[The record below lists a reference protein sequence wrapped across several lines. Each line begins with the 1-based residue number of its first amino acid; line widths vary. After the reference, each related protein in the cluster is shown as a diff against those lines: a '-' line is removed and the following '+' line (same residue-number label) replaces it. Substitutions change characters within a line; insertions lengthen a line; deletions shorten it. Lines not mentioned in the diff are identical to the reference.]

1 MSNFL
6 GETFQEEVLKKWNY
20 RLHLQVI
27 TGNHIQESKITG
39 KDQLESAYPRDRIGD
54 VPINL
59 FIIENGL
66 PDRITDFM
74 GFICSPHIGGLNLPQ
89 G

>member
-39 KDQLESAYPRDRIGD
+39 
-54 VPINL
+54 
-59 FIIENGL
+59 
-66 PDRITDFM
+66 
-74 GFICSPHIGGLNLPQ
+74 
-89 G
+89 